1 MLQEMIKNLALSSK
15 NNIVYLFLIS
25 LIYSLLISFFIQ
37 DFLLVDFY
45 SNYVNHKEI
54 AVGLVVPDSIG
65 FHNKAIE
72 VYYILSKKGL
82 SAWSLFYQA
91 NFQPSF

>member
-45 SNYVNHKEI
+45 SKYVNHKNS
-54 AVGLVVPDSIG
+54 G
-65 FHNKAIE
+65 
-72 VYYILSKKGL
+72 
-82 SAWSLFYQA
+82 WSGSSRF
-91 NFQPSF
+91 NRIS